1 MDTMYTIGEV
11 HHGRSCDD
19 QRASGSSGRDPSPAS
34 TLSEYTQQAGDSTAT
49 ENEEGD
55 DDEPSAVAEK
65 DSAEAPPRSSGWH
78 KTPRDTTPT
87 AVAVGRTTLANA
99 RFNEAEG
106 VGNIGWFFG
115 NWGKRTQHA
124 AGAVQNERRRR

>member
-1 MDTMYTIGEV
+1 MPFGFGHKRKVCPSGVATQLQPAL
-11 HHGRSCDD
+11 RSGTCS
-19 QRASGSSGRDPSPAS
+19 ASGVVKALANAEFRFKA
-34 TLSEYTQQAGDSTAT
+34 DSYH
-49 ENEEGD
+49 

-124 AGAVQNERRRR
+124 AGAVQNERRMRY